1 MYNQVIN
8 NFEGNMLKLNYTI
21 SDDYVLN
28 VSIGN
33 GHHGGNYFCGKF
45 DSKKEAEE
53 FYKNIKENKDK
64 NVYFTTDKKGL
75 DILSFIGLNGKY
87 KNEEDKY
94 FVCLGKYPLI
104 IKSKGYIS
112 VGQLSKIIKVDN
124 FELRAADK
132 QYNKKFDA
140 YIPTN
145 NIFEK
150 IKYTIEVGEIINRM

>member
-1 MYNQVIN
+1 
-8 NFEGNMLKLNYTI
+8 MLKLSYTI

-45 DSKKEAEE
+45 DSKEEAEK

-64 NVYFTTDKKGL
+64 NIYFTTDKNGI
-75 DILSFIGLNGKY
+75 DTLSFIGLSGKY
-87 KNEEDKY
+87 KVEDDKC

-104 IKSKGYIS
+104 VKSKGYIS
-112 VGQLSKIIKVDN
+112 IGQLSRIIKVDN
-124 FELRAADK
+124 FELSSADK
-132 QYNKKFDA
+132 QYDKKFDA
-140 YIPTN
+140 YIPID

-150 IKYTIEVGEIINRM
+150 TKYAIKIGEIVEKM